1 MRFAFISF
9 AVVCLSSSCALRP
22 RYAEFVTSKT
32 EGKEVT
38 FLVSNAFT
46 RLPVANAK
54 VEIGELR
61 NRIVTTTG
69 PDGTF
74 TLPVDRKYV
83 DENPVFV
90 VTLPKGV
97 LEYRLALAPPPAPLQ
112 PEPVPAEVPVEAP
125 VVTDAGI
132 PSSP

>member
-1 MRFAFISF
+1 MRLAFIPF
-9 AVVCLSSSCALRP
+9 VLVGLLSSCALRP

-38 FLVSNAFT
+38 FLLSNAANG
-46 RLPVANAK
+46 LPVPNAK

-61 NRIVTTTG
+61 NRVVATTG
-69 PDGTF
+69 ADGTF

-90 VTLPKGV
+90 VTLPKSV
-97 LEYRLALAPPPAPLQ
+97 LRYRLALAPPPALKV
-112 PEPVPAEVPVEAP
+112 EPAPVESP
-125 VVTDAGI
+125 VEVDAGV
-132 PSSP
+132 P